1 MNKFKSKLDEGNKYI
16 AYLVI
21 QKISS
26 SHYGIRG
33 IVLKLLNNHLFER
46 KQMTKIKDTLT
57 THVNGTVILY
67 ADDTVIIGKV

>member
-33 IVLKLLNNHLFER
+33 IVLKLLNNYLFER
-46 KQMTKIKDTLT
+46 KQMTKIKDTL